1 MRIGKIYQ
9 VFVLLALSV
18 LFQSRSG
25 GPGSVQNL
33 QVTGAPGST
42 GNPGTCANAGC
53 HDDNQFNPSI
63 KFLLIDGADTLES
76 YEPGKTYKLQVISV
90 ATNAVRH
97 GFQAVSLD
105 DADQQAGDWGAP
117 GAGKK
122 VKTLSGR
129 KYIEHSAGAASPV
142 FEMPWIAPAG
152 GTGPVTIYAATA
164 AVNNNGNANGDGT
177 ASGSLRLEEKNTTG
191 VSGATVPFSGLAISP
206 NPVKDRLSMQMT
218 IRNSGNYELCIA
230 DMRGVV
236 HRSFSLSLQAG
247 IRREEIALG
256 DLAPG
261 LYFVH
266 LTGAGYA
273 AAVRLLKI

>member
-9 VFVLLALSV
+9 VFILLALSI

-25 GPGSVQNL
+25 GPGTEQNL

-42 GNPGTCANAGC
+42 GSPGTCANAGC
-53 HDDNQFNPSI
+53 HDDNQFNPSV
-63 KFLLIDGADTLES
+63 KFLLIDGADTIDT

-97 GFQAVSLD
+97 GFQAVSLNE
-105 DADQQAGDWGAP
+105 ADQQAGDWGAP

-122 VKTLSGR
+122 VKSLSGR
-129 KYIEHSAGAASPV
+129 KYIEHSAGSASPV
-142 FEMPWIAPAG
+142 FEMPWIAPAS

-177 ASGSLRLEEKNTTG
+177 ASGSLRLEEKNTTS
-191 VSGATVPFSGLAISP
+191 VSAAVAPFSGLAITP
-206 NPVKDRLSMQMT
+206 NPVKDWFSIQMT
-218 IRNSGNYELCIA
+218 IRTGGSYELRIA
-230 DMRGVV
+230 DMRGTVN
-236 HRSFSLSLQAG
+236 RAIPLSLQAG
-247 IRREEIALG
+247 IRREEIAVG

-266 LTGAGYA
+266 LTGAGYTA
-273 AAVRLLKI
+273 AARMLKL